1 VTRDR
6 LFHITTVA
14 EFAAARLTG
23 EYRPAAFD
31 REGFVHCSYGYQVVA
46 TANRIFRGRQGL
58 LLLEVDRGRLQC
70 EVVEENLEGGSELYP
85 HVYGPLPI
93 AAVSAVHPFSPLPDG
108 SFSLPG
114 ALTSA

>member
-6 LFHITTVA
+6 LFHITAAA
-14 EFAAARLTG
+14 EFAAAQQSA

-31 REGFVHCSYGYQVVA
+31 REGFVHCSYADQVLT
-46 TANRIFRGRQGL
+46 TANRIFRGRHGL
-58 LLLEVDRGRLQC
+58 VLLEVDRGQLPC
-70 EVVEENLEGGSELYP
+70 DVVEENLEGGAELYP

-93 AAVSAVHPFSPLPDG
+93 TAVCAVHPFDPLPDG